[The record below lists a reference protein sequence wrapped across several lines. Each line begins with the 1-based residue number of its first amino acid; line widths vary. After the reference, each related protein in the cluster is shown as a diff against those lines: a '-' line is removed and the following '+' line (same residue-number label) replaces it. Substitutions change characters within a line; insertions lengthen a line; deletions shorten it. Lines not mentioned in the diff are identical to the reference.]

1 MHKNMSKK
9 EARKSAKKKPK
20 PIQAYA
26 FIDTNLFLDFYRS
39 SNEANLSLLEKLNTV
54 RGRIISTYQVEMEFL
69 KNRQTTL
76 LGAIK
81 EVRAEITGS
90 VPAVITDSHTKEA
103 LKRLRDDGGKRVKM
117 LKAKVEKVLANPNV
131 NDRVYQVLEGI
142 FSSEEPHVLTRDMA
156 ERQQIKR
163 RALRRFLLGYPPR
176 KGNDT
181 SCGDALNWEWIIE
194 CSKNLKGRIY
204 IVSRDGDYGC
214 EHDGKF
220 YLNDHLKK
228 EFRDRVGNK
237 SIVFT
242 RKLSDALRALEVHV
256 TKQEEEAEDRA
267 LATVTTPKWTPSL
280 SISDEFTKSIQE
292 AVNPFRSE
300 EFQRAMQELQASLSI
315 FAQKKPTK
323 GEVSSE

>member
-1 MHKNMSKK
+1 MQKNMAKK
-9 EARKSAKKKPK
+9 ETRKTSKKKPK

-117 LKAKVEKVLANPNV
+117 LKTKVEKVLANPNI

-142 FSSEEPHVLTRDMA
+142 FSSEESHVLTRDMT

-176 KGNDT
+176 KSNDT

-204 IVSRDGDYGC
+204 LVSRDGDYGC

-242 RKLSDALRALEVHV
+242 RKLSDALKALEVHV

-267 LATVTTPKWTPSL
+267 LSKVTSPKWTPSL

-300 EFQRAMQELQASLSI
+300 EFQRAIQELQASLGI
-315 FAQKKPTK
+315 FAQSKPNK
-323 GEVSSE
+323 GEVSLE